1 MRENIF
7 FSLGKYILLIKYIH
21 NMLDNLYGFSFQ
33 HNMREI
39 ICAKIISRI
48 NYWANNKVDHNLA
61 IQNIWSK
68 LRPVMKKEKK
78 KEKMYFKI

>member
-1 MRENIF
+1 MPPLAFIWIR
-7 FSLGKYILLIKYIH
+7 H
-21 NMLDNLYGFSFQ
+21 
-33 HNMREI
+33 
-39 ICAKIISRI
+39 
-48 NYWANNKVDHNLA
+48 YWANNKVDHNFA